1 MDRAAE
7 LYYFFLQVALIVYM
21 AHIGCFVPA
30 ETAVIG
36 ITDRIFSRIHTRE
49 SVSVNLSTFMIDLN
63 QVSLA
68 LRCCT
73 EKSLVI
79 VDEFGKGTSNVDG
92 LSLLCASLKHWLRM
106 EKQCPKLLVSTHFHS
121 LIQQQLLPSSPLLQY
136 QTMEVMHHNDD
147 LVFLH
152 QLKDGH
158 TSSSY
163 ASHIAAV
170 ANVPTELIK
179 RGHEVLIHNEYTPYY
194 QALYEQVCR

>member
-136 QTMEVMHHNDD
+136 QVII
-147 LVFLH
+147 
-152 QLKDGH
+152 
-158 TSSSY
+158 TSFSSVAVHRISSVDYGGY
-163 ASHIAAV
+163 ASQRRPGVFAPAEGWSHFKQ
-170 ANVPTELIK
+170 L
-179 RGHEVLIHNEYTPYY
+179 
-194 QALYEQVCR
+194 C